1 MTNSTGSVLLRCQS
15 CRTLNRVPIDKLA
28 QHPICGRCKT
38 RLSFPSAPIQATT
51 ATFDAEAGSW
61 QETLLVEFW
70 SETCG
75 YCRAVEPVLRDLAA
89 WRAGKL
95 KILTVDIQREFPLAQ
110 RFGVMATPTF
120 ILLRNGRQL
129 DRIDGAPR
137 EKIDLVHWV
146 DLHLTV

>member
-1 MTNSTGSVLLRCQS
+1 MTSGPVILLCRS
-15 CRTLNRVPIDKLA
+15 CRTLNRVPVAKLGE
-28 QHPICGRCKT
+28 HPICGRCKT
-38 RLSFPSAPIQATT
+38 RLGFPTAPISVTT
-51 ATFDAEAGSW
+51 TTFDAEADGW
-61 QETLLVEFW
+61 REALLVEFW

-75 YCRAVEPVLRDLAA
+75 YCRAVEPVLRDLAV
-89 WRAGKL
+89 WRAGRL
-95 KILTVDIQREFPLAQ
+95 KILMVDIQREFPLAQ

-146 DLHLTV
+146 DQHL